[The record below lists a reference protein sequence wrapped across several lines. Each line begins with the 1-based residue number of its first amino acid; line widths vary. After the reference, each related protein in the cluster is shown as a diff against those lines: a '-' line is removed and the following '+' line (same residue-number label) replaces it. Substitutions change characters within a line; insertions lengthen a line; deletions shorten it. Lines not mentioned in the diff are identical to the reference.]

1 VFKTISIVTDNAV
14 RQCADR
20 AAGGSEPSC
29 HVNFVSKDRSQ
40 AQVIITKQALT
51 HSLLRSFDKFIG
63 SKIFLDYL
71 LYKIY
76 NPLKK
81 SRKKMSFYL
90 IHDLSIKSLR
100 SYPDYNWS
108 DNFMLSYADQPGN
121 LEQTPPQRGEAMN

>member
-1 VFKTISIVTDNAV
+1 MFKTIFIVTDNAV

-20 AAGGSEPSC
+20 AAGGYEPSC

-51 HSLLRSFDKFIG
+51 HSLLKSFHKFIG

-76 NPLKK
+76 NPLK
-81 SRKKMSFYL
+81 
-90 IHDLSIKSLR
+90 
-100 SYPDYNWS
+100 
-108 DNFMLSYADQPGN
+108 N
-121 LEQTPPQRGEAMN
+121 LGEKCLFT